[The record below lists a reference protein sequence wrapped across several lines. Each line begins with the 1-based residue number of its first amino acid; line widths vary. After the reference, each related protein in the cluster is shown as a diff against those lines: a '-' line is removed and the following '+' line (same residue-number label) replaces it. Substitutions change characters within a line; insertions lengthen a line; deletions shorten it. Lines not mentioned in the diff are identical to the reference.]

1 MTRKMRSASPA
12 SSAPGS
18 SRAFTLV
25 EVLAVV
31 TVIAILLSVTTAAF
45 QGVMVAKRLS
55 STSSQLTAD
64 LAWCRLLAAKENRPV
79 WLEFIRAPE
88 EKATDGGQY
97 RAWDVV
103 SIHRSTG
110 AREVLVERTSCGQ
123 GIMIHPD
130 AAYSTLLSNTTNATA
145 GVLGQIAFLPSGG
158 TNLRPPSAPQDTRW
172 CVTLVI
178 ESEYLKNPSAQ
189 LPRNH
194 RTLVINAL
202 TGAVR
207 EY

>member
-1 MTRKMRSASPA
+1 MRPVSPSSPA
-12 SSAPGS
+12 PGRR
-18 SRAFTLV
+18 RAFTLV

-31 TVIAILLSVTTAAF
+31 TVIAVLLSVTTSSLHN
-45 QGVMVAKRLS
+45 VMLARRLS
-55 STSSQLTAD
+55 SSSSQLTAD

-79 WLEFIRAPE
+79 WLEFVRTPD

-103 SIHRSTG
+103 SINRSTG
-110 AREVLVERTSCGQ
+110 AREVLVERASCGQ
-123 GIMIHPD
+123 GIMLHPD
-130 AAYSTLLSNTTNATA
+130 AGYSTLLANNINATA

-158 TNLRPPSAPQDTRW
+158 TNLRPPSAPEDTRW

-178 ESEYLKNPSAQ
+178 ESEYLKNPSSQ